1 MKKISFLP
9 MAIAFLL
16 MGACSND
23 DNGIEN
29 DPDADHDLDHEEFE
43 NVSLLIS
50 DVNSTTLNFI
60 NPFSEEVKTFEA
72 SHAKGSV
79 YATESGRYGVIT
91 HRDHNFTETFNLGG
105 EIDHGDHSHDLGETG
120 LAAVSFESQK
130 PTHFKSEQGL
140 VAVYNDGDA
149 TLSLFNEN
157 TIDSSTAVETI
168 ATGTTAHHGA
178 MVIFENGTIAVTN
191 LGAGAGLPEKVHII
205 NQQGEVISEEG
216 QSLSTSGIHGSAG
229 NDDTAI
235 FGSNTGI
242 LVVKDDGEQKLI
254 DYPTDFEDD
263 VWFGSLLATDES
275 DIFVGYTGSKGAYF
289 VDIDSE
295 EITPIF
301 ETSELFKCMVS
312 KDGEE
317 VVVVAKT
324 GEFVI
329 INVDTKETVYSG
341 TLSVAM
347 DTESSG
353 HGSVT
358 STIDYF
364 EGFLYISIPSSN
376 QIVQYH
382 LDDME
387 VEHEFELSI
396 TPYQF
401 KVLAYDLEH

>member
-1 MKKISFLP
+1 MKKISILFMSVALS
-9 MAIAFLL
+9 LL
-16 MGACSND
+16 AACSSED
-23 DNGIEN
+23 DSIVE
-29 DPDADHDLDHEEFE
+29 DADADHDHNHEEIE
-43 NVSLLIS
+43 NVSLLVT

-79 YATESGRYGVIT
+79 YVTESGRYGVIT
-91 HRDHNFTETFNLGG
+91 HRNHNFTETFNLGG

-120 LAAVSFESQK
+120 LAAISFESEK
-130 PTHFKSEQGL
+130 PTHFKSEQGI

-149 TLSLFNEN
+149 TLSLFKEN
-157 TIDSSTAVETI
+157 TIDSATEVETI
-168 ATGTTAHHGA
+168 TTGTTAHHGA
-178 MVIFENGTIAVTN
+178 MVIFKNGTIAVTN

-205 NQQGEVISEEG
+205 NQQGEVVSEEE

-235 FGSNTGI
+235 FGSNTGV

-254 DYPTDFEDD
+254 NYPDTFEED
-263 VWFGSLLATDES
+263 VWFGSLLATSES
-275 DIFVGYTGSKGAYF
+275 NLFVGYTGSKGVYF

-295 EITPIF
+295 QITPIL
-301 ETSELFKCMVS
+301 ETEELFKCMVS
-312 KDGEE
+312 KDGEK
-317 VVVVAKT
+317 VVAVTKT
-324 GEFVI
+324 GEFKIVAVAS
-329 INVDTKETVYSG
+329 NETLYNG
-341 TLSVAM
+341 TLAVAM

-358 STIDYF
+358 SVIDYF
-364 EGFLYISIPSSN
+364 EEFLYISVPSSN
-376 QIVQYH
+376 KIVQYH
-382 LDDME
+382 LEEME
-387 VEHEFELSI
+387 VEQEFELSI